1 MIPTN
6 LEIHDVQDSPLPR
19 LFDVCGVS
27 EDELQLP
34 EMPADWASAD
44 LSEVPF

>member
-1 MIPTN
+1 MMFKI
-6 LEIHDVQDSPLPR
+6 VRSP
-19 LFDVCGVS
+19 VSSTCAS